1 MPTYYDVLGVSEDA
15 DTEEIEAAFRSALAS
30 AQSEAEEAEDTA
42 DVAARMRA
50 LVEAYQVLSNPAYRA
65 AYDVKREKKEPIPIP
80 KPVAG
85 SKLFRALKAGGS
97 TLVKDVKEQYEND
110 PTIKEDFDRSI
121 QLGRKV
127 ARAARFLRFLR

>member
-1 MPTYYDVLGVSEDA
+1 MQTYYGVLGVAEDA
-15 DTEEIEAAFRSALAS
+15 ETAEIEAAFRRALA
-30 AQSEAEEAEDTA
+30 AVQSDAAAGDAA
-42 DVAARMRA
+42 DVAAQTRL
-50 LVEAYQVLSNPAYRA
+50 LVEAYQILSNPAYRA
-65 AYDVKREKKEPIPIP
+65 AYDVKRAQKQPFPVP

-97 TLVKDVKEQYEND
+97 TFVQEVKDQYEND

-121 QLGRKV
+121 DLGRKV

>member
-15 DTEEIEAAFRSALAS
+15 ESEEIEAAFRSALAA
-30 AQSEAEEAEDTA
+30 AQSETEGEEDAAE
-42 DVAARMRA
+42 VAARMRL
-50 LVEAYQVLSNPAYRA
+50 LVEAYEVLSNPAYRA
-65 AYDVKREKKEPIPIP
+65 AYDVKREKKEPFPVP
-80 KPVAG
+80 KPIAG
-85 SKLFRALKAGGS
+85 SKLFRALKASGS

>member
-1 MPTYYDVLGVSEDA
+1 MQTYYDVLGVSEDA
-15 DTEEIEAAFRSALAS
+15 EPEEIEAAFRRALAS
-30 AQSEAEEAEDTA
+30 AQADTEEGDAAE
-42 DVAARMRA
+42 VAARVRV

-65 AYDVKREKKEPIPIP
+65 AYDVKRERKEPFPIP

-121 QLGRKV
+121 NLGRKV

>member
-1 MPTYYDVLGVSEDA
+1 MQSYYDVLGVAEDA
-15 DTEEIEAAFRSALAS
+15 EPEEIEAAFRDALAS
-30 AQSEAEEAEDTA
+30 AQEEADEGDAA
-42 DVAARMRA
+42 DVANRMRV

-65 AYDVKREKKEPIPIP
+65 AYDVKRAKKETFPVP

-97 TLVKDVKEQYEND
+97 TLVKDVKEQYDND